1 MNIPKIHTVCV
12 VGTPADVAA
21 RINTLLDEQRT
32 QLEARW
38 RPGDHASA
46 DLLVID
52 ADSVYGHMD
61 WLKATSS
68 GRMIAAYTKSP
79 ESYESYFSLRQPVT
93 AADLVSLLNRVGA
106 RLNGAPEAPL
116 APSAAVK
123 ATDKAAAAAFR
134 TSDEAVALVAA
145 VRAAATSPTPKDA
158 PTSAPKVDVAAP
170 AVTVAPV
177 VAPKVEATPA
187 VAPRAPATSPRGIQL
202 LDLLEP
208 DPVLKGRLR
217 LTAEGLP
224 ALLLDPRER
233 TWHSASSLKAL
244 SAWCT
249 RSLTANDVHYADDI
263 EFAKEIVAMPGH
275 PYARLQWLT
284 HLVRGDGQLEPGLD
298 VNAHYKLSRWPQS
311 EREFPKHFRIATMML
326 KQAGTLEEIAEQGGA
341 SITDVANFI
350 NAYHALGYI
359 EVDGGERTSEGA
371 NRSGLFG
378 RMRKTSTN

>member
-1 MNIPKIHTVCV
+1 MNIPKTHTVCV
-12 VGTPADVAA
+12 VGAPADVAT
-21 RINTLLDEQRT
+21 RINALLDEQRT

-93 AADLVSLLNRVGA
+93 AADLVSLLNRVAA
-106 RLNGAPEAPL
+106 RLGGAEAPV
-116 APSAAVK
+116 ASASSAKTVDK
-123 ATDKAAAAAFR
+123 ATPAPFR
-134 TSDEAVALVAA
+134 TSDEAVAMVAA
-145 VRAAATSPTPKDA
+145 VRAAA
-158 PTSAPKVDVAAP
+158 AP
-170 AVTVAPV
+170 AVPVVAPKIEVAMPKVATASVPTPV

-187 VAPRAPATSPRGIQL
+187 AAPHAPSATPRGIQL

-217 LTAEGLP
+217 LSAEGLP
-224 ALLLDPRER
+224 TLLLDPRER
-233 TWHSASSLKAL
+233 TWHSASTLKAL
-244 SAWCT
+244 SDWCT

-263 EFAKEIVAMPGH
+263 EFAQEIVAMPGH
-275 PYARLQWLT
+275 PYTRLQWLA
-284 HLVRGDGQLEPGLD
+284 HVVRGEGQLDAGLD
-298 VNAHYKLSRWPQS
+298 ANARYKLARWPQS

-341 SITDVANFI
+341 TIADVANFI

-359 EVDGGERTSEGA
+359 EVDGAERASEGA